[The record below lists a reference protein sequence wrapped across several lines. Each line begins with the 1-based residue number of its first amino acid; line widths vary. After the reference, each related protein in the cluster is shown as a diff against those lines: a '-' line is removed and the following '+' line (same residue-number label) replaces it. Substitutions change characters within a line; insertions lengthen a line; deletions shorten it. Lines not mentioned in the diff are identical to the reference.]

1 MKNGFTLIECFVVFS
16 VTAILLSIALPNI
29 QMICQNYQLRQ
40 LAVELKGFFIQART
54 QALTSRQDL
63 WIQYSL
69 LDSEDMKSW
78 RVSLVKDN
86 KHSSKGNELL
96 VLLGTNTSLSP
107 SWTSLKI
114 DGRTGRVLENSH
126 LTFTNSLPHGVT
138 LKLLTHNVTGR
149 VRICAIGANFYGY
162 PKC

>member
-1 MKNGFTLIECFVVFS
+1 MKNGFTLIEFLVVFS
-16 VTAILLSIALPNI
+16 VTAILFSITLPNI
-29 QMICQNYQLRQ
+29 QMTYQNYQLRQ
-40 LAVELKGFFIQART
+40 LAVELKSFFIQART
-54 QALTSRQDL
+54 EALTRRQDL

-86 KHSSKGNELL
+86 QYSSKGNELL
-96 VLLGTNTSLSP
+96 ILLGSNTSLSP
-107 SWTSLKI
+107 SWSSLKI

-126 LTFTNSLPHGVT
+126 LTFTNSLRDGVT

-149 VRICAIGANFYGY
+149 VRICAIAENFYGY